1 MERELGFNLIS
12 KENQRGHFSLDGLAE
27 GHFQGGSGSG
37 GTGWKKR
44 ILSCNRTRRGKLSL
58 KFKVILGTGKG
69 IFFCYC
75 EAERDRGEAA

>member
-1 MERELGFNLIS
+1 MHLTQKIDSNKFPEFTFEHNLLWSKGEVERELGFNLIS

-44 ILSCNRTRRGKLSL
+44 ILL
-58 KFKVILGTGKG
+58 V
-69 IFFCYC
+69 
-75 EAERDRGEAA
+75 